1 MLKTKTMRKVYLDH
15 AATTP
20 MRQEVIDVMVN
31 LMNDN
36 FGNPSST
43 HAFGR
48 KAKALIESSRKKMAQ
63 LLEVKS
69 KEIVFTSGGTEA
81 DNLVIIG
88 AVNDLG
94 IKRIIT
100 SKIEHHAV
108 LNCVEHLANSSTVE
122 VAYVNLTE
130 QGLIDDLHLEQLL
143 AESDQPTLVS
153 LMHINNEV
161 GHINDLKQISEIC
174 QKYKALFHSD
184 TVQSIGFY
192 PIDLKH
198 IPIDFLTAS
207 AHKFNGPKGIGFAI
221 IKEQHSLNPLIFGG
235 SQERGRRAGTENVYS
250 VGATEKALTLAYEN
264 MDQER
269 EHVKKLKTYCKSKLE
284 AAFPNIRFNGASG
297 DFNLSSHKILN
308 FTIPL
313 PKFESDMLILQLD
326 LHGIACSK
334 GSACQSGAQEGSFVL
349 NEIYGGE
356 QHGLRLSFSSTN
368 SMSDIDYFVDK
379 LKQILMD

>member
-1 MLKTKTMRKVYLDH
+1 MPNIYFDH
-15 AATTP
+15 AATTS
-20 MRQEVIDVMVN
+20 MRPESIEVMVD
-31 LMNDN
+31 LMKDN

-43 HAFGR
+43 HATGR
-48 KAKALIESSRKKMAQ
+48 KAKALLESSRKKIAK

-69 KEIVFTSGGTEA
+69 REIVFTSGGTEA
-81 DNLVIIG
+81 DNLILIG
-88 AVNDLG
+88 AVKDLG
-94 IKRIIT
+94 VKRIIT

-108 LNCVEHLANSSTVE
+108 LNCVEELKASHPVE
-122 VAYVNLTE
+122 VVYVNLDSK
-130 QGLIDDLHLEQLL
+130 GLIDYKHLEHLL
-143 AESDQPTLVS
+143 VETERPTLVS

-161 GHINDLKQISEIC
+161 GHINQLQTIGELC
-174 QKYKALFHSD
+174 QKHQALFHSD

-192 PIDLKH
+192 PLDLAH

-207 AHKFNGPKGIGFAI
+207 AHKFNGPKGVGFAI
-221 IKEQHSLNPLIFGG
+221 IKSKHAIRPLVFGG

-250 VGATEKALTLAYEN
+250 VGAMETALSLAYQH

-269 EHVKKLKTYCKSKLE
+269 AHVLMLKQHCKAQLE
-284 AAFPNIRFNGASG
+284 KTFKDVRFNGVSG
-297 DFNLSSHKILN
+297 DFDLSSHKIIN
-308 FTIPL
+308 FSIPH
-313 PKFESDMLILQLD
+313 PKFESDILILQLD

-368 SMSDIDYFVDK
+368 TVAEIDYFIEK
-379 LKQILMD
+379 LKEILTD